1 MSFNLSDFFSF
12 SGLMRKEW
20 IKSSSNSKEECEVEL
35 INKITFV
42 KTRISLSLYC
52 MVWLLSENI
61 WQLCVSCPGH
71 CYTTAPGA
79 VGRNVIIFQNS

>member
-1 MSFNLSDFFSF
+1 M
-12 SGLMRKEW
+12 
-20 IKSSSNSKEECEVEL
+20 KSSSNSKEESEVEF

-52 MVWLLSENI
+52 MVWLLSGNI

-79 VGRNVIIFQNS
+79 VGLDVIILQNS